1 MNDSYFE
8 SSAERIYDAIYEED
22 DARVCRDISEE
33 ACTNV
38 PHNFFLHAA
47 AMGFSKF
54 AEAVANTKTTIPWLL
69 SSVGAP
75 GWIVA
80 VLVPLRESGS
90 MLPQLAIGSW
100 VRQSSR
106 RKWFYV
112 IGAVMQAVALLGVAL
127 SVALMTGAAAGYSAL
142 LSILV
147 FSLAR
152 GFCSIASKDVLGKT
166 VPKTRRG
173 RVTGLAS
180 SVGGFGTLLV
190 VVFLYQLQANEK
202 TYIGVVLMGALLFV
216 AAALVYSRID
226 EEPGAEEGGANGIAH
241 AICSLR
247 LLVDDIPFRR
257 FVIARALLVG
267 TGLSAP
273 FIVILANQR
282 GNSDLVFF
290 LLAQGLASLLSG
302 PVWGR
307 YADISS
313 RYVMMFSAIA
323 AGLLGTLLAMADW
336 FASTLV
342 DTNWFLPACFF
353 ALMLVHDGVRLGRK
367 TYLVDLGGAS
377 KRTDYVAVS
386 NTIIGIVLLFAGG
399 VASVAQTL
407 GISIAILLFSAMT
420 FASCLYIRQLP
431 EVQ

>member
-1 MNDSYFE
+1 MNDSYLE
-8 SSAERIYDAIYEED
+8 SSAERIYEAIYEED

-33 ACTNV
+33 ACSNV

-75 GWIVA
+75 GWIIA

-90 MLPQLAIGSW
+90 MLPQLAIGGW
-100 VRQSSR
+100 VRQASR

-112 IGAVMQAVALLGVAL
+112 IGAVLQAAALVGVVL
-127 SVALMTGAAAGYSAL
+127 SVALFSGASAGYGAL

-180 SVGGFGTLLV
+180 SLGGFGTLLV
-190 VVFLYQLQANEK
+190 VAFLYQLQADEK
-202 TYIGVVLMGALLFV
+202 TYISIVLMGAILFLF
-216 AAALVYSRID
+216 AAIVYTRID
-226 EEPGAEEGGANGIAH
+226 EEPGAKEGGANGFAH
-241 AICSLR
+241 AVSSLR
-247 LLVDDIPFRR
+247 LLIDDIPFRR

-273 FIVILANQR
+273 FIVVLANQR

-290 LLAQGLASLLSG
+290 LLAQGLASLISG

-313 RYVMMFSAIA
+313 KYVMMFSAIA
-323 AGLLGTLLAMADW
+323 AGLLGALLVVIEK
-336 FASTLV
+336 FATSLMST
-342 DTNWFLPACFF
+342 DWFLPACFF
-353 ALMLVHDGVRLGRK
+353 VLMLIHDGVRLGRK

-386 NTIIGIVLLFAGG
+386 NTMIGFILLIAGG
-399 VASVAQTL
+399 VASYVQTF
-407 GISIAILLFSAMT
+407 GISMAILLFSLMT
-420 FASCLYIRQLP
+420 FLSCLFIRQLP
-431 EVQ
+431 EAQ

>member
-1 MNDSYFE
+1 MNDSNLE
-8 SSAERIYDAIYEED
+8 STPERIYQAIYEEE
-22 DARVCRDISEE
+22 DARICRDISEE
-33 ACTNV
+33 ACSNL
-38 PHNFFLHAA
+38 PQNFFRHAG
-47 AMGFSKF
+47 AMGLSKF

-75 GWIVA
+75 GWAIA

-100 VRQSSR
+100 VRQASR
-106 RKWFYV
+106 RKGFYV
-112 IGAVMQAVALLGVAL
+112 FGAVMQAAALVGVAL
-127 SVALMTGAAAGYSAL
+127 SLTLLDGAPAGYATL

-180 SVGGFGTLLV
+180 SFGGFGTLLV
-190 VVFLYQLQANEK
+190 VGFLYQLQASEK
-202 TYIGVVLMGALLFV
+202 TYTGLVLMGALLFLI
-216 AAALVYSRID
+216 AAFVYSRI
-226 EEPGAEEGGANGIAH
+226 EEDPGANEGGANGIAH
-241 AICSLR
+241 AISSLR
-247 LLVDDIPFRR
+247 LLIDDIPFRR

-273 FIVILANQR
+273 FVVILANR
-282 GNSDLVFF
+282 SGNSDLAFF

-302 PVWGR
+302 PFWGR

-313 RYVMMFSAIA
+313 RSVMMFCAIA
-323 AGLLGTLLAMADW
+323 AGLLGLMLVAAELFAPGVVHTKW
-336 FASTLV
+336 FMPT
-342 DTNWFLPACFF
+342 CFF
-353 ALMLVHDGVRLGRK
+353 ALMVVHDGVRLGRK

-377 KRTDYVAVS
+377 KRTDYVSVS
-386 NTIIGIVLLFAGG
+386 NTIIGIVLLAAGG
-399 VASVAQTL
+399 LAAYAQTL
-407 GISIAILLFSAMT
+407 GISMAILLFSIMT
-420 FASCLYIRQLP
+420 FAACWFIRQLP